1 MRSNSIITVQ
11 HTPTQVSK
19 TADRTLSRTVRH
31 GLGTCV
37 IALIVL
43 TAGCQNQSPQ
53 GYPTNAGATKQGNAS
68 NKTDTLTL
76 REGDVIKVSFPGTT
90 TPEAVQT
97 IRRDGKIALAL
108 VGEVQAAGLKPTE
121 LQTELIKLY
130 APQLISKEINVSVVS
145 SVFPAFIS
153 GAVLRPG
160 KIISDH
166 RITVLEAIME
176 AGGPDF
182 AKANLKEVVVIRQGE
197 DGKTKNYTI
206 NLKLVM
212 EGVQKEPFYLEPSD
226 IVFVPERFAWF

>member
-1 MRSNSIITVQ
+1 MTSHFNLSGQPNQIGKITG
-11 HTPTQVSK
+11 HTRKPAIRLCV
-19 TADRTLSRTVRH
+19 
-31 GLGTCV
+31 GTCV
-37 IALIVL
+37 IAIIALM
-43 TAGCQNQSPQ
+43 AGCHNQQPQ
-53 GYPTNAGATKQGNAS
+53 GYSTNAESKTQGVEHQ
-68 NKTDTLTL
+68 KTEALTL

-97 IRRDGKIALAL
+97 IRRDGKINLAL
-108 VGEVQAAGLKPTE
+108 IGEVQAAGLKPTE
-121 LQTELIKLY
+121 LQAELIKLY

-145 SVFPAFIS
+145 SAFPAFIS

-176 AGGPDF
+176 AGGPDY
-182 AKANLKEVVVIRQGE
+182 AKANLKEVVVIRQSE

-206 NLKLVM
+206 NVKLIM